1 MKSLTNVSRSL
12 VTSLY
17 EGILSD
23 IDDQIV
29 SNDKAVEDLLIFSGL
44 FDICDFTLIDLKCI
58 VDKSYFME
66 LVDWNKV
73 NKFTKN
79 IGFRTSVLE
88 NEYNRLYSLY
98 SKELG
103 IRGIKKFKQFM
114 IMLDNI
120 SLDSLPNKKMSST
133 FSDLFE
139 EYIFNYKLK
148 IKEFFKKG
156 DDVLIVMGPKYGS
169 KNSKST
175 KLIFTPNHDISKSS
189 FFSILIKM
197 KQPEL

>member
-1 MKSLTNVSRSL
+1 MKTLTNVSRSL